1 MLDRWRNERQRLTL
15 GTMLLLVA
23 GMVTAC
29 DYNDVDHLYISTGI
43 GIDKV
48 TDGIRV
54 SVDIIN
60 PEASQSAQSDA
71 GGSGSQGPDRVVSAE
86 GQTFEMAF
94 SRIQSQLAHSLYLP
108 HTAVVVFSQA
118 AIASDLNNLVDALER
133 NRQLRRSQLWVI
145 TSGNAEDIL
154 TTRGTVHQPTA
165 LVIRDLVDEASRR
178 YTCLASDELHV
189 VKRMLSPSSAASIA
203 EVDRDREGN
212 PTLSGMVLITS
223 QGDMRR
229 VSQAQILDAS
239 WMLGRTFDV
248 RELVRLPSSAN
259 QSPATVTVH
268 WLRTS
273 TRLKLIRATPTPV
286 IQVIWRGTGEIERW
300 TVPTTITSQEFNS
313 LEQAIQ
319 RDVEQRLL
327 QAWKI
332 STTSDIDAYGI
343 QTLID
348 GVASHDRQNHR
359 NSTDAWKRTT
369 WVFDIRPQILH
380 TELVSQTPLGSNSNH
395 S

>member
-1 MLDRWRNERQRLTL
+1 MLDRWRNERQGLTL

-60 PEASQSAQSDA
+60 PEASQSAQSDV
-71 GGSGSQGPDRVVSAE
+71 GGSENQGPDRVVSAE

-108 HTAVVVFSQA
+108 HTAVVVFSKG

-145 TSGNAEDIL
+145 TPGNAEDIL
-154 TTRGTVHQPTA
+154 TTRRTVHQPTA

-203 EVDRDREGN
+203 EVNRDREGN

-248 RELVRLPSSAN
+248 RELVRLPSGAS

-273 TRLKLIRATPTPV
+273 TRFKLIRATPTPV

-300 TVPTTITSQEFNS
+300 TVPTTITSQEFDL

-327 QAWKI
+327 RAWKI
-332 STTSDIDAYGI
+332 STTSDIDAYGV

-348 GVASHDRQNHR
+348 GVASHDIQNHR